1 MNIEVTEHGS
11 QMNARM
17 RLARET
23 LNLSQAKFGEAAGVG
38 LGVIKN
44 IDYNKTEPNVLY
56 FDLLCKAHGINKT
69 WLETG
74 DGEMFRTPS
83 VDEEIAEFVGTALNG
98 NSDPFKRRV
107 LLALSRMD
115 EAGWQK
121 AKAFLL
127 MLKETEEKEK
137 GTE

>member
-1 MNIEVTEHGS
+1 MNIEVTERGS

-44 IDYNKTEPNVLY
+44 IDYNKTEPNSLY
-56 FDLLCKAHGINKT
+56 FDLLCKAHGINKI

-74 DGEMFRTPS
+74 DGEMFKTPS
-83 VDEEIAEFVGTALNG
+83 IDEEIAEFVGKAMSPGT
-98 NSDPFKRRV
+98 DPVYRRV
-107 LLALSRMD
+107 LLALARTD
-115 EAGWQK
+115 ESVWQK
-121 AKAFLL
+121 AKEFLQN
-127 MLKETEEKEK
+127 LKDAEERENK
-137 GTE
+137 

>member
-1 MNIEVTEHGS
+1 MNIEVTERGS

-44 IDYNKTEPNVLY
+44 IDYNKTEPNSLY
-56 FDLLCKAHGINKT
+56 FDLLCKAHGINKI
-69 WLETG
+69 WIETG
-74 DGEMFRTPS
+74 DGEMFKTPS
-83 VDEEIAEFVGTALNG
+83 IDEEIAEFVGTALNG

-121 AKAFLL
+121 AKEFLL
-127 MLKETEEKEK
+127 MLKEEEERENK
-137 GTE
+137 